1 MLWRESQAWSSTLT
15 TFSQD
20 RPDLNLGLK
29 TGGEW
34 EITHSDL
41 FLVPFLPLVLK
52 LGGVTGEGE
61 FRMLSQYWGDSLFL
75 LVVQHDC
82 WSSLSGGCSSSS
94 LLLTVSA
101 SLPHFHRH
109 WQSLARFVYIFWFIL
124 TDGIHT
130 IWLICMSFFFFGLK
144 TWPNQIC
151 LPWQVL
157 GPAGACGGG
166 LHFSYPLVPENSGWV
181 TVLLPVWTSPPHSLP
196 SSLFLCAC
204 NGGADQ

>member
-130 IWLICMSFFFFGLK
+130 IWLICMSFFFWPQDLTQSNLSPMAGSRACRRMWGRVTLFIPLGSRELRVGDGLA
-144 TWPNQIC
+144 PC
-151 LPWQVL
+151 LD
-157 GPAGACGGG
+157 
-166 LHFSYPLVPENSGWV
+166 FSTTLSPQFSFPL
-181 TVLLPVWTSPPHSLP
+181 
-196 SSLFLCAC
+196 CM
-204 NGGADQ
+204 